1 MNILFL
7 DWKCFLRDDTIG
19 TLEELGHHVFPF
31 IEKSYEDRL
40 SESFRKAFDLFC
52 DDKRIDLAF
61 SYNYF
66 PSLAEGCKERNIPYV
81 SFLYDSPF
89 VKLFSFTLMY
99 ETNRVYVFDSGL
111 AESLRR
117 GGLKNVHYLC
127 LPGNT
132 RKTMRLK
139 DKPHD
144 RKFTASDIS
153 FIGALYNEKHNFY
166 ERLHPEKDPY
176 LEAYLRGI
184 MDAQS
189 KVYGMSFLEDA
200 LNDGIIK
207 RLQALLPVNE
217 FKDSIASLPYIYAN
231 YFLARK
237 LTSTERIRYLSALG
251 NAFGKKYDLKL
262 YTLSPSA
269 SIPGFSVKGV
279 AGYDTDMIHV
289 FRESKININISLRSI
304 TNGIPLR
311 CMDILASGGFLLS
324 NYQNDLE
331 REYVAGEDYVWFENE
346 EDLISKA
353 DYYLSHE
360 DERKRIAESGF
371 RKTGELHSMKK
382 TFEKIM
388 AEFS

>member
-7 DWKCFLRDDTIG
+7 DWKCFLREDTIG
-19 TLEELGHHVFPF
+19 TLEELSHKVFPF
-31 IEKSYEDRL
+31 IEESYEDRL
-40 SESFRKAFDLFC
+40 SESFRRAFDLFC
-52 DDKRIDLAF
+52 DDKKIDLAF

-111 AESLRR
+111 ADTLRR

-200 LNDGIIK
+200 LNDGIMK

-237 LTSTERIRYLSALG
+237 LTSTERIHYLSALG